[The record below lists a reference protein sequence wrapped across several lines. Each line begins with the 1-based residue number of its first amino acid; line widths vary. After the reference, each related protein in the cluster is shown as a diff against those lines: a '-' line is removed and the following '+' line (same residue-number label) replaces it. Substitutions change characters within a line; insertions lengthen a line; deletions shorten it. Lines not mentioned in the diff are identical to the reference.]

1 MAIDKK
7 QQTKQEQR
15 QPETRQETAKAAAIA
30 PTQAEVDALRLS
42 RDAALAELA
51 EALKNKEPSEAL
63 TEALEAQ
70 EQGRADRPRRPYCVL
85 TALKHLVRSKVP
97 ARLEEPLQGLITEIF
112 CDPSRAP
119 SKTTLDSLTL
129 LRDLLA
135 SDHLHGDA
143 THDISKAIEALA

>member
-15 QPETRQETAKAAAIA
+15 QPETRQETAQAAAPSERIIIA
-30 PTQAEVDALRLS
+30 PSDGSTEAAFDAVQYVP
-42 RDAALAELA
+42 A
-51 EALKNKEPSEAL
+51 NKEK
-63 TEALEAQ
+63 
-70 EQGRADRPRRPYCVL
+70 RPDTL
-85 TALKHLVRSKVP
+85 IALKHLVRAKVP

-112 CDPSRAP
+112 CDPARAP